1 MLMTVLSYP
10 KCGVLKQ
17 GVPED
22 PDEFAQEILDEM
34 YTQTAVSI
42 KRGTRGKTMFRCK
55 KTQKH

>member
-42 KRGTRGKTMFRCK
+42 KRD
-55 KTQKH
+55 QNQNHVSL